1 MTAGAAGANP
11 DGGDAAALKGAPSW
25 RGLAFQHGRLSMDAI
40 YRMDFTAKMNVAAI
54 CAAMAFVGAIVIGV
68 F

>member
-1 MTAGAAGANP
+1 MARLP
-11 DGGDAAALKGAPSW
+11 LKERRVGEVSS
-25 RGLAFQHGRLSMDAI
+25 FQHGRLSMDAI